1 MPADPKTPPE
11 NPWLNLVLNLVLP
24 SLILIKGA
32 GWAKRWDWPVSPAW
46 ILVIA
51 LIFPLG
57 YGSYNL
63 WRRQKYNVFS
73 IVGIIGILLIG
84 SVGLLEL
91 PKEWVAVKEAVVPG
105 IVGIAVLVAT
115 RLDRLWFQ
123 ALFYNP
129 QVFNTA
135 RIDTAL
141 RERGNQSVFRQLLV
155 RYQYWIGGSF
165 LISAVLNYGIAR
177 SVVVSESGSEAFV
190 EELGRMTLLGYAF
203 IALPFLGLF
212 FCIFLNIARRLQ
224 QLSGLSREDMLP
236 PT

>member
-1 MPADPKTPPE
+1 ME
-11 NPWLNLVLNLVLP
+11 
-24 SLILIKGA
+24 
-32 GWAKRWDWPVSPAW
+32 
-46 ILVIA
+46 
-51 LIFPLG
+51 
-57 YGSYNL
+57 
-63 WRRQKYNVFS
+63 
-73 IVGIIGILLIG
+73 VGIIGILLIG

-155 RYQYWIGGSF
+155 RYQYWIAGSF